1 MRLRAEFTTEPFE
14 GEGEPPRHA
23 TASAEVLR
31 ASGLACDFGPFGT
44 TTAGPADEVAEAVA
58 RVLRAAFAHGAER
71 ITLQVERA
79 DG

>member
-1 MRLRAEFTTEPFE
+1 MRLNAEFTTEPFH

-23 TASAEVLR
+23 TGPAEVLR
-31 ASGLACDFGPFGT
+31 SRGPACELGPFGT
-44 TTAGPADEVAEAVA
+44 TTSGTLDELADAIAL
-58 RVLRAAFAHGAER
+58 VLRAAFDHGADR